1 MRWVASGQRPT
12 PTFARHFL
20 VVAAAQYVAYGQ
32 RLGLNKIFVR
42 LISSDLTGF
51 LLLTSNLTQTLLHPT
66 WDRQWKHRRIYKRKR
81 KQSAR
86 KALGIKFS
94 GKRGALWLHWIAT
107 SPTAPPIPPL
117 HWSATPPTL
126 NSLQLFSRISN
137 TATLSGRRQKLKN
150 CCRELK
156 MLAGALASQHVACM
170 PLSTQYNENSY
181 ILPIS
186 MFFRAVPFCQG

>member
-20 VVAAAQYVAYGQ
+20 VVVAVQYVAYGQ

-66 WDRQWKHRRIYKRKR
+66 WDRQWKHRRSYKERENRVREKPLESNFQER
-81 KQSAR
+81 EVHC
-86 KALGIKFS
+86 
-94 GKRGALWLHWIAT
+94 WLYWIAT

-117 HWSATPPTL
+117 LWSATPPTL

-137 TATLSGRRQKLKN
+137 TATLSGRRQKFKN

-156 MLAGALASQHVACM
+156 MLAGALASQNVACM

-181 ILPIS
+181 ILAIS
-186 MFFRAVPFCQG
+186 MFFRAVLFCQG